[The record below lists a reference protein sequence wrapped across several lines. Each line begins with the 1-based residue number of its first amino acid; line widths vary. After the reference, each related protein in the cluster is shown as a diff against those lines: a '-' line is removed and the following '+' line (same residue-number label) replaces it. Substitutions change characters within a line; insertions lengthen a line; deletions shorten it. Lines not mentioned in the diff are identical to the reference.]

1 MPKYIRLKIFF
12 ILFLIL
18 WLSPHPVLEAA
29 GLSTGFSEVTL
40 ENLEIG
46 KSYSTKEV
54 AKLPLVVVN
63 TGNEPIDLKIE
74 LLMPQSEELKEGFQ
88 AIPDLGWIKL
98 EQTDFREIQPNEAA
112 TCDVIISIPGEA
124 QYQGKKYQ
132 LFIWSHTVGRRIG
145 VGLKSKL
152 LFSITDSHEDN

>member
-1 MPKYIRLKIFF
+1 MLKYISLI
-12 ILFLIL
+12 ISSFLL
-18 WLSPHPVLEAA
+18 CFVSCVHLEAA

-54 AKLPLVVVN
+54 AGLPLVVVN
-63 TGNEPIDLKIE
+63 TSKESVDLKIE
-74 LLMPQSEELKEGFQ
+74 LLIPQTSELNEGFEP
-88 AIPDLGWIKL
+88 IPDLSWIKL
-98 EQTDFREIQPNEAA
+98 EETDFKGIKPNDSA
-112 TCDVIISIPGEA
+112 TTDVVISIPDEL

-132 LFIWSHTVGRRIG
+132 VFIWSHTVGRRVG

-152 LFSITDSHEDN
+152 LFSIARTKEETQ